1 VEPADSTMV
10 LAVDGEVM
18 AAVRAVEFTV
28 RPGALTYYSPLPE
41 S

>member
-1 VEPADSTMV
+1 VEPGDATMV

-18 AAVRAVEFTV
+18 PGVRSVDFSV
-28 RPGALTYYSPLPE
+28 LPGALAYYSP